1 MRRTT
6 FSLTSRDFCCAFA
19 RRRHTLI
26 FAKHMIED
34 LTGPQFSTLAKLREV
49 GPVSQNYL
57 GRLIYFDSSTMK
69 GVVDRLLSRGL
80 IEIADDPSDKRRRA
94 IMLTKKGHQVVE
106 RATVAVRQASQEH
119 FSPLTD
125 GERKTLVKLL
135 QKDYLILGARVT
147 CPVTRCQRQIRH
159 EEFFSG
165 HDRPGRNSRRNLR
178 TAVKRPRG
186 GTP

>member
-1 MRRTT
+1 VPKMLKVNSIRWQEAGADAENYVLDDQPGFLLRI
-6 FSLTSRDFCCAFA
+6 A

-26 FAKHMIED
+26 FAKHMIEN

-57 GRLIYFDSSTMK
+57 GRLIYFDSATMK

-80 IEIADDPSDKRRRA
+80 IEIAHDPSDKRRRA

-106 RATVAVRQASQEH
+106 RATVAVRQASKEH

-125 GERKTLVKLL
+125 SERKTLVKLL
-135 QKDYLILGARVT
+135 KKI
-147 CPVTRCQRQIRH
+147 I
-159 EEFFSG
+159 
-165 HDRPGRNSRRNLR
+165 
-178 TAVKRPRG
+178 
-186 GTP
+186 

>member
-1 MRRTT
+1 MMKVNSIRWQETGTNAENYVLDDQPGFLLRI
-6 FSLTSRDFCCAFA
+6 A
-19 RRRHTLI
+19 RRRHTVI

-49 GPVSQNYL
+49 AGPVSQNYL
-57 GRLIYFDSSTMK
+57 GRLIYFDSATMK

-135 QKDYLILGARVT
+135 KKI
-147 CPVTRCQRQIRH
+147 I
-159 EEFFSG
+159 
-165 HDRPGRNSRRNLR
+165 
-178 TAVKRPRG
+178 
-186 GTP
+186 